1 VINLNDTEILS
12 KKAFVFILINTL
24 VISLIGMILLVLGLN
39 DAINEFFYDNE
50 ITFAIFSVIT
60 QLGWYAAL
68 VVVVITVFCVYDV
81 RVAKNLLFSVVGSYY
96 INSLLKD
103 LIQDPTPWTRREEP
117 GFGFPSGH
125 AQNSVA
131 SYGYLSYHAYK
142 KKSIYISWIFLVLTY
157 LITISRVIIG
167 SHDVDDVISGLLFGI
182 SFLLIYI
189 YLEPIFSEKLK
200 TLSFSIKIILA
211 IVIPVVLFI
220 IAILVFPS
228 TDNHYGIIGAITGSS
243 VGYLIENDKIKYNP
257 SEFNNKQKIINLII
271 GLVIVLG
278 LFLLL
283 IYVVPI
289 DHIVWEFF
297 VYLVLSLLAFLFLPW
312 IFMKIKR

>member
-1 VINLNDTEILS
+1 MNDTEILS
-12 KKAFVFILINTL
+12 KKTIGFVLVNTL
-24 VISLIGMILLVLGLN
+24 VISLVGIILLVLGLN
-39 DAINEFFYDNE
+39 DTINEFFYDNE
-50 ITFAIFSVIT
+50 ITFAIFSMIT

-68 VVVVITVFCVYDV
+68 IVVVVTVLCVYDV
-81 RVAKNLLFSVVGSYY
+81 RIAKNLLNSVVGSYY
-96 INSLLKD
+96 INSLIKD
-103 LIQDPTPWTRREEP
+103 FIQDPTPWTRREEP

-142 KKSIYISWIFLVLTY
+142 KKRIYISWIFLVIVY

-167 SHDVDDVISGLLFGI
+167 SHDVDDVIGGLLFGI
-182 SFLLIYI
+182 TFLLAYI

-200 TLSFSIKIILA
+200 TLNFSLKIILS
-211 IVIPVVLFI
+211 IVIPVLLFI

-228 TDNHYGIIGAITGSS
+228 TDNHYGIIGAIIGSS
-243 VGYLIENDKIKYNP
+243 VGYLIEIDKVKYNP
-257 SEFNNKQKIINLII
+257 SELNNKQKIINLLI

-278 LFLLL
+278 LYVLLV
-283 IYVVPI
+283 YVVPI

-297 VYLVLSLLAFLFLPW
+297 VYIILSLIGFLFVPW
-312 IFMKIKR
+312 IFIKIKR